1 MTDAAPGDGPVLI
14 IGTERSGSNL
24 LRLVLNAHPRVAVP
38 HPPHFLRYLA
48 PLADSYGDLREDA
61 NLRSLVADAVL
72 LLRVH
77 PHPWEHPVDVERVVR
92 EAGRSVFGVVA
103 AIYDQ
108 YRAAEGKA
116 RWGCKSTFTVD
127 HVDEVLAE
135 RPDARFVLLVRDPRD
150 VAASARRSVFC
161 HYHPARTAALWARQQ
176 DRGLAALDRH
186 GPAVVHLLRYEDL
199 VSGPGVEVG
208 RLCAFLGEPVEEA
221 MFAHHTSPAAR
232 RTSALA
238 ESWRNAGSPITTTSV
253 GAHRH
258 GLTPAER
265 AVVEEIAGRGMSRLG
280 YEVGPRRTP
289 VVLPSALDVRLR
301 DFGTRVL
308 VEARS
313 LRRDDNARQRLARD
327 ATVAWLRV
335 RARLRSRVPGHR
347 TAGRYNRVRPRE
359 DMS

>member
-24 LRLVLNAHPRVAVP
+24 LRLVLNAHSRVAVP

-48 PLADSYGDLREDA
+48 PIADSYGNLEDDA
-61 NLRSLVADAVL
+61 NLRSLVADAML

-77 PHPWEHPVDVERVVR
+77 PHPWGHPVDAEQVMR

-103 AIYDQ
+103 ALYDQ

-127 HVDEVLAE
+127 YVDEVLAE
-135 RPDARFVLLVRDPRD
+135 RPDARFVMLVRDPRD

-176 DRGLAALDRH
+176 ERGLAALDRH
-186 GPAVVHLLRYEDL
+186 GAAVVHLLRYEDL
-199 VSGPGVEVG
+199 VSTPDKEVE
-208 RLCAFLGEPVEEA
+208 RLCTFLGEPVEEA

-232 RTSALA
+232 RTAALA
-238 ESWRNAGSPITTTSV
+238 ESWRNAGAPITTTSV

-258 GLTPAER
+258 RLTPAER
-265 AVVEEIAGRGMSRLG
+265 AVVEQITGSAMSRLG
-280 YEVGPRRTP
+280 YRVDPRHAP
-289 VVLPSALDVRLR
+289 VVLPSALEVRLR
-301 DFGTRVL
+301 DLGTRVL

-327 ATVAWLRV
+327 VAVAWLRA
-335 RARLRSRVPGHR
+335 RARLRSGARTHR
-347 TAGRYNRVRPRE
+347 TTRQDGRVRPME
-359 DMS
+359 DMP